1 MVNGH
6 LVKHGIQMMISIMT
20 TTMSQSTPMRGEEI
34 IHHIYPA
41 IYIILLPLIL
51 SLQPYY
57 FQIKVLLF
65 SRLFLSTD
73 VLLGLDC
80 CQDQIV
86 ARTGL
91 LLGQDCCQ
99 DWIVARTGLLLRLD
113 CCQDQIVARTGLLLG
128 LDCCQDWIVARTGLL
143 LRLDRCQDQI
153 VARTGLLLGLDY
165 CNVVLSYIFS

>member
-20 TTMSQSTPMRGEEI
+20 TTMSQSTPMRGAEI

-51 SLQPYY
+51 SLQPQY

-80 CQDQIV
+80 CQD
-86 ARTGL
+86 
-91 LLGQDCCQ
+91 
-99 DWIVARTGLLLRLD
+99 WIVAKTGS
-113 CCQDQIVARTGLLLG
+113 LLG
-128 LDCCQDWIVARTGLL
+128 LDCCQDWIVARTRLL
-143 LRLDRCQDQI
+143 QCSPLLYFQLM
-153 VARTGLLLGLDY
+153 RTRVQMIIQCCSESLK
-165 CNVVLSYIFS
+165 S